1 VSFHYI
7 NTDGLFG
14 DLTTVDADTLSLIKQ
29 RNATVS
35 VNGGPQLGLAQY
47 DTNAGIVMSVPLLL
61 NLTESSGNTIT
72 VGAVPGR
79 EYIFIYS
86 IASCCS

>member
-1 VSFHYI
+1 MSFHYI

-14 DLTTVDADTLSLIKQ
+14 DLTIVDADTLAYVKQ

-35 VNGGPQLGLAQY
+35 LNGGELIPLPQY

-61 NLTESSGNTIT
+61 NLTEGNENSITI
-72 VGAVPGR
+72 GAVGGR
-79 EYIFIYS
+79 EF
-86 IASCCS
+86 